1 MFDISFFKQ
10 NPEPFYALA
19 HELYPGK
26 YHPTLA
32 HCFVR
37 LLDDKGLLLKTFT
50 QNIDC
55 LEREAGVANDKI
67 VEAHG
72 SFARQRCI
80 ECKTEFSD
88 ELMREAVAKK
98 DVPHCIVPQ
107 CNGLVKPDIVFF
119 GEGLPREFFENA
131 RLPSEADLGIVMG
144 TSLTVY
150 PFAALPGMI
159 SRGTPRLLINKE
171 KVGDLGA
178 YPEDVMLL
186 GDIDEGV
193 MKLAE
198 ALGWSDELTT
208 IWKEKNPGKALEAKE
223 EAKRSR
229 DENFQEE
236 MEKLTKEVE
245 ASLQVSAD
253 HNERIRKG
261 LEGEMNV
268 SKQKEEKLAIPEANS
283 HPSGTEGYASPPGLR
298 HVFPHLGSKPSL

>member
-26 YHPTLA
+26 YRPTLA

-37 LLDDKGLLLKTFT
+37 LLDDKNLLLKTFT

-55 LEREAGVANDKI
+55 LEREAGVADDKI
-67 VEAHG
+67 IEAHG

-80 ECKTEFSD
+80 ECKTEFPD

-119 GEGLPREFFENA
+119 GEGLPREFFDNV
-131 RLPSEADLGIVMG
+131 RLPSEADLGIIMG

-150 PFAALPGMI
+150 PFAALPEMI
-159 SRGTPRLLINKE
+159 SRGIPRLLINME
-171 KVGDLGA
+171 KVGDLGT

-186 GDIDEGV
+186 GDIDKNV

-198 ALGWSDELTT
+198 ALGWSDELTA
-208 IWKEKNPGKALEAKE
+208 IWKDKNPGKTLEAGE

-229 DENFQEE
+229 DEVFQEE

-253 HNERIRKG
+253 HSERVRKG
-261 LEGEMNV
+261 LEKEMDILR
-268 SKQKEEKLAIPEANS
+268 QEEEKASMSGADP
-283 HPSGTEGYASPPGLR
+283 HPSDTEGDTSSPGLQ
-298 HVFPHLGSKPSL
+298 HVFPHLGSKPLL